1 MAAAGAGCLL
11 GGASAL
17 RGALRETGVSEQE
30 VLEVA
35 PASQRRAMR
44 VEVLTVADLLSR
56 AAATQPEREAV
67 VFPDVRVS
75 YRELLERSGRVA
87 RSLRAL
93 GVGAGDK
100 VGILMPNELD
110 FVTCLLGASSLGAV
124 VVPVNGRFK
133 THELAHVIEHADI
146 CVMLA
151 AAGPVDAPN
160 YPELLRAVFP
170 AMADQDPMAL
180 SLADA
185 PLLRHVVDLHGAGDG
200 CIERGAFDALASTVS
215 EDEVAT
221 MQERVKVR
229 DIAVLMYT
237 SGTTARPKGC
247 LLTHEALVRHAGNVA
262 RNRFFLTEEDRYW
275 DPLPLFHIGGIV
287 PMLSCIYVGAT
298 FVHAGHFSPD
308 VALRQLERERCT
320 VAYPA
325 FETIWLGVLNHP
337 DFEQAD
343 LSSLRLI
350 QNIATPERLIYL
362 QSRLRHVVE
371 VSSYGA
377 TECSSNLTLPYPDDN
392 YETRM
397 NTLGHPL
404 PGIEVRIVDP
414 QTGALRDPGVVG
426 ELCFRGYSRFE
437 GYYKDP
443 ELTSSVIDAEGWFH
457 SADLAMV
464 DDDGRLVYAGRLK
477 DMFKVGG
484 ENVSA
489 LELEDFIARHEAVD
503 IVAVVGVPDPRYG
516 EVPAAFIQLKPA
528 AELSESAVIEFCTG
542 RIATFKVPRHVRFI
556 AEWPMSGT
564 KIQKFRLRESLAA
577 ELAAGDPGSSAPPE
591 VTDPR

>member
-1 MAAAGAGCLL
+1 MRIE
-11 GGASAL
+11 AL
-17 RGALRETGVSEQE
+17 TI
-30 VLEVA
+30 
-35 PASQRRAMR
+35 
-44 VEVLTVADLLSR
+44 ADLLSR
-56 AAATQPEREAV
+56 AAADQPDREAV
-67 VFPDVRVS
+67 VFPDARAS
-75 YRELLERSGRVA
+75 YVELLDRSRRVA

-100 VGILMPNELD
+100 VGILMPNELA
-110 FVTCLLGASSLGAV
+110 FITSLLGASSLGAV
-124 VVPVNGRFK
+124 IVPVNGRFK

-151 AAGPVDAPN
+151 AAGPADAPD
-160 YPELLRAVFP
+160 YPDLLRAVFP

-180 SLADA
+180 SLTDA

-200 CIERGAFDALASTVS
+200 CIDRAAFEELADTVS
-215 EDEVAT
+215 ECEVET
-221 MQERVKVR
+221 MQERVKLR
-229 DIAVLMYT
+229 DIALLMYT

-262 RNRFFLTEEDRYW
+262 RNRFFLTEQDRYW

-325 FETIWLGVLNHP
+325 FETLWLGVLNHP
-337 DFEQAD
+337 GFEQAD

-377 TECSSNLTLPYPDDN
+377 TECSSNLTLPYPDDS
-392 YETRM
+392 YEIRM

-404 PGIEVRIVDP
+404 PGIEIQIVDP
-414 QTGALRDPGVVG
+414 ETGALRDPGVVG

-437 GYYKDP
+437 GYHKDP
-443 ELTSSVIDAEGWFH
+443 ELTARVIDAEGWFH

-464 DDDGRLVYAGRLK
+464 DEDGRLVYAGRLK
-477 DMFKVGG
+477 DMLKVGG

-489 LELEDFIARHEAVD
+489 LELEDFIASHEAVD
-503 IVAVVGVPDPRYG
+503 IVQVVGAPDQRYG
-516 EVPAAFIQLKPA
+516 EVPAAFIQRKPA
-528 AELSESAVIEFCTG
+528 AELSETDVIEFCTG
-542 RIATFKVPRHVRFI
+542 RIASFKVPRHIRFV
-556 AEWPMSGT
+556 ADWPMSGT
-564 KIQKFRLRESLAA
+564 KIQKFRLRETLAA
-577 ELAAGDPGSSAPPE
+577 ELATTDPSASAPAD
-591 VTDPR
+591 VIDSG

>member
-11 GGASAL
+11 AGASGR
-17 RGALRETGVSEQE
+17 RGAPRETVVPEQG

-35 PASQRRAMR
+35 PASERRAMR
-44 VEVLTVADLLSR
+44 IEALTIADLLSR
-56 AAATQPEREAV
+56 AAAAQPEREAV

-75 YRELLERSGRVA
+75 YLELLERSVLVA

-124 VVPVNGRFK
+124 IVPVNGRFK

-151 AAGPVDAPN
+151 AAGPVDAPD

-170 AMADQDPMAL
+170 AMRDQEPMAL
-180 SLADA
+180 SLDDA
-185 PLLRHVVDLHGAGDG
+185 PLLRHVVDMHGAGDG
-200 CIERGAFDALASTVS
+200 CIGRAAFDALASTVS
-215 EDEVAT
+215 EAEVAT
-221 MQERVKVR
+221 LQERVKVR

-262 RNRFFLTEEDRYW
+262 RNRFFLSPEDRYW

-325 FETIWLGVLNHP
+325 FETLWLGVLNHP
-337 DFEQAD
+337 GFEQAD

-362 QSRLRHVVE
+362 QSRLQHVVE

-377 TECSSNLTLPYPDDN
+377 TECSSNLTLPYPDDS

-404 PGIEVRIVDP
+404 PGIEIEIVDP
-414 QTGALRDPGVVG
+414 ETGAPRDPGVVG

-443 ELTSSVIDAEGWFH
+443 DLTAAVIDAEGWFH

-477 DMFKVGG
+477 DMLKVGG

-489 LELEDFIARHEAVD
+489 LELENFIASHEAVD
-503 IVAVVGVPDPRYG
+503 IVAVVGAPDPRYG

-528 AELSESAVIEFCTG
+528 AELSESMVIEFCTG
-542 RIATFKVPRHVRFI
+542 RVATFKVPRHVRFVT
-556 AEWPMSGT
+556 EWPMSGT
-564 KIQKFRLRESLAA
+564 KIQKFRLRETLAA
-577 ELAAGDPGSSAPPE
+577 ELAASDAGSSAPTHP
-591 VTDPR
+591 TDPR